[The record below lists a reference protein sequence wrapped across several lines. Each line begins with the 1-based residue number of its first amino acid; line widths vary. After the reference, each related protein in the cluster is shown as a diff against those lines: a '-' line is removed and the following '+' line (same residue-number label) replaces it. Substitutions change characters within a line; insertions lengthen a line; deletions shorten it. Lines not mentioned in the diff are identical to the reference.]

1 MQFSAGESD
10 SGRAND
16 GLKLA
21 APVAVQPTQR
31 QFSDSESDSTASM
44 SPRSPIKGAASPS
57 KSSSGHPS
65 PHPSP
70 GGRLSLR
77 SPSTGSISGMG
88 AAQEAKDYLQ
98 VNVVDYF
105 CEGSGQFYNHHYYVC
120 NVLVEGLH
128 WQVDRCI
135 LDFVELDRKLRKRY
149 PRCTFMP
156 LPISA
161 SSLQALYVELE
172 RSDKLQLHAQQQ
184 KQQQEQLASAEYSDQ
199 PMSTASSG
207 GVGSVGASLLSSA
220 EGFFGGWG
228 SSARHQ
234 SLSLEGTSAIGG
246 RSASVSTL
254 EVNNVDHMSNKADAL
269 NKYLQSVMQQHELLV
284 AEELSLFLDQEA
296 ATMSTQ
302 VAKLEPLSTH
312 DILLLNEPQYKCIVR
327 KREEVTVTV
336 TNNQILIWRFH
347 TQDYDIAFSADLNG
361 ETKVSYTR
369 YNSHLSPVC
378 GVLLVDDVVSTGGYL
393 PGESPLVTDSPG
405 KAHAGKYRGRLESNS
420 SRCSLIFDNSY
431 AKLHTKK
438 LTWAARVV
446 SIEQYHEAKE
456 QAMEC
461 QKERRQFEFQRHAFR
476 KIAIRI
482 AASRSGVIHHT
493 SSVVTDYI
501 EEEVLELREL
511 QKTNERLVR
520 EVEALSIEKIEAN
533 KARQLAE
540 ASLVSESQ
548 SSEELGRLK
557 SQLAKDV
564 QAREAAE
571 AQCSQLTAEVS
582 KKEKEITALREAS
595 LDASSVGKENE
606 RMKTQIKNLELHLQK
621 KTEDLL
627 VMETTMTSA
636 LEQADATVDS
646 MEHKLAVAM
655 NQVKELSAGGE
666 GRG

>member
-1 MQFSAGESD
+1 
-10 SGRAND
+10 
-16 GLKLA
+16 
-21 APVAVQPTQR
+21 
-31 QFSDSESDSTASM
+31 
-44 SPRSPIKGAASPS
+44 
-57 KSSSGHPS
+57 
-65 PHPSP
+65 
-70 GGRLSLR
+70 
-77 SPSTGSISGMG
+77 MG

-105 CEGSGQFYNHHYYVC
+105 CEGSGQIYNHHFYVC
-120 NVLVEGLH
+120 NVLVEELH

-149 PRCTFMP
+149 PRCSFMS

-172 RSDKLQLHAQQQ
+172 RNERLQQQQQQQQQ
-184 KQQQEQLASAEYSDQ
+184 KQKQLQLTPSTEYSDQ
-199 PMSTASSG
+199 PMSAGSGG
-207 GVGSVGASLLSSA
+207 GVGGVGASLLSTA

-234 SLSLEGTSAIGG
+234 SLSQDSPSSTGAGAGG
-246 RSASVSTL
+246 RSDSASGSPL
-254 EVNNVDHMSNKADAL
+254 EVNNVDHMSNKAEAL
-269 NKYLQSVMQQHELLV
+269 NKYLQSVMLQHELLV

-296 ATMSTQ
+296 ATMTTQ

-327 KREEVTVTV
+327 KREEVTVSV
-336 TNNQILIWRFH
+336 TNNQILIWRFY

-369 YNSHLSPVC
+369 YNSHLAPVC

-393 PGESPLVTDSPG
+393 PGESPLITDSPG
-405 KAHAGKYRGRLESNS
+405 KSHDGKYRGRLESNS

-446 SIEQYHEAKE
+446 SIEQYHVAKE

-461 QKERRQFEFQRHAFR
+461 QKERRQFELQRHAFR

-501 EEEVLELREL
+501 EEEVLEHREL
-511 QKTNERLVR
+511 QKSNERLVR

-540 ASLVSESQ
+540 ASIVSESQ
-548 SSEELGRLK
+548 SSAELEQLK
-557 SQLAKDV
+557 ADLVAARAATAKEV
-564 QAREAAE
+564 QAREEAE
-571 AQCSQLTAEVS
+571 KKWAQINAEVS
-582 KKEKEITALREAS
+582 KKNKELTTLREAA
-595 LDASSVGKENE
+595 LETKTAVEEANKVNEENL
-606 RMKTQIKNLELHLQK
+606 RMDIQIKNLEGNMQK
-621 KTEDLL
+621 KVKDLAE
-627 VMETTMTSA
+627 METTMTTA
-636 LEQADATVDS
+636 LEQADATFET
-646 MEHKLAVAM
+646 MEHKLAVALH
-655 NQVKELSAGGE
+655 QVRELSGGGDTE
-666 GRG
+666 KLLSNRIDSTSHAISASNANSSSKK